1 MYFDAHFI
9 FNTFRSRGVF
19 MFVLCLMIL
28 CSVRPSFAAEAE
40 ATLQAE
46 TTDDSA
52 IEAAG
57 IVSEHGQLS
66 VSSSG
71 FVVDKN
77 QSVFQIQGIS
87 THNLA
92 WYPEYVNQSAFTFMK
107 KIGR

>member
-57 IVSEHGQLS
+57 IVSEHGQFIIWICSGQKSICLPNS
-66 VSSSG
+66 GYKYTQFGLVSG
-71 FVVDKN
+71 VCKCRY
-77 QSVFQIQGIS
+77 IS
-87 THNLA
+87 QT
-92 WYPEYVNQSAFTFMK
+92 S
-107 KIGR
+107 

>member
-71 FVVDKN
+71 QKSICLPNSGYKYTQFGLVSGVCKCRY
-77 QSVFQIQGIS
+77 IS
-87 THNLA
+87 QT
-92 WYPEYVNQSAFTFMK
+92 S
-107 KIGR
+107 

>member
-19 MFVLCLMIL
+19 MFVLCLIIL

-77 QSVFQIQGIS
+77 QSVFQIQ
-87 THNLA
+87 
-92 WYPEYVNQSAFTFMK
+92 V
-107 KIGR
+107 

>member
-1 MYFDAHFI
+1 MIELIVMILLYYHLPIILYHGGAIMYFDAHFI

-52 IEAAG
+52 MRQLVLSANM
-57 IVSEHGQLS
+57 VS
-66 VSSSG
+66 
-71 FVVDKN
+71 
-77 QSVFQIQGIS
+77 
-87 THNLA
+87 
-92 WYPEYVNQSAFTFMK
+92 
-107 KIGR
+107 

>member
-1 MYFDAHFI
+1 
-9 FNTFRSRGVF
+9 

-46 TTDDSA
+46 ITDDSA

-71 FVVDKN
+71 FVVDKKSICLPN
-77 QSVFQIQGIS
+77 SGYKYTQFGLVSGVCKCRYIS
-87 THNLA
+87 QT
-92 WYPEYVNQSAFTFMK
+92 S
-107 KIGR
+107 

>member
-1 MYFDAHFI
+1 
-9 FNTFRSRGVF
+9 

-28 CSVRPSFAAEAE
+28 ALCVPLLQQKPE

-77 QSVFQIQGIS
+77 QSVFQIQ
-87 THNLA
+87 
-92 WYPEYVNQSAFTFMK
+92 V
-107 KIGR
+107 

>member
-77 QSVFQIQGIS
+77 SGYKYTQFGLVSGVCKCRYIS
-87 THNLA
+87 QT
-92 WYPEYVNQSAFTFMK
+92 S
-107 KIGR
+107 

>member
-66 VSSSG
+66 GQKSICLPNSGYKYTQFGLVSG
-71 FVVDKN
+71 VCKCRY
-77 QSVFQIQGIS
+77 IS
-87 THNLA
+87 QT
-92 WYPEYVNQSAFTFMK
+92 S
-107 KIGR
+107 